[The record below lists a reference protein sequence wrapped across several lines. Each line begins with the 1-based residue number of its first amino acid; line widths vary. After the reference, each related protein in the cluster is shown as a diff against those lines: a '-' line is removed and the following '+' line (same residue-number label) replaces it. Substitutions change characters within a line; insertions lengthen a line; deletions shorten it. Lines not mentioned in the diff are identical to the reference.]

1 MHSPAP
7 RERNCPNPGGGRYAR
22 TRCRYPLER
31 DRRRSRD
38 WVPTL
43 RSPSMT
49 TVTLYTKTDCCLCDE
64 ALEVIE
70 RVRREH
76 RFVLE
81 KIDITNDPLLLD
93 RHAER
98 IPVVLVNGA
107 EAFLYRVDEQALR
120 RLVAVPAVAA
130 T

>member
-1 MHSPAP
+1 
-7 RERNCPNPGGGRYAR
+7 
-22 TRCRYPLER
+22 
-31 DRRRSRD
+31 
-38 WVPTL
+38 
-43 RSPSMT
+43 MT
-49 TVTLYTKTDCCLCDE
+49 TVTLYTKPDCCLCDE

-76 RFVLE
+76 RFALE
-81 KIDITNDPLLLD
+81 KIDIMSDPSLVD

-107 EAFLYRVDEQALR
+107 EVFQYRVDERVLR
-120 RLVAVPAVAA
+120 RMVAVPAGAA

>member
-1 MHSPAP
+1 
-7 RERNCPNPGGGRYAR
+7 
-22 TRCRYPLER
+22 
-31 DRRRSRD
+31 
-38 WVPTL
+38 
-43 RSPSMT
+43 MT
-49 TVTLYTKTDCCLCDE
+49 TVTLYTKPDCCLCDE

-76 RFVLE
+76 RFALE
-81 KIDITNDPLLLD
+81 KVDIRTDPSLLE

-107 EAFLYRVDEQALR
+107 EAFQYRVDEQALR
-120 RLVAVPAVAA
+120 RMVAVTAGAA

>member
-1 MHSPAP
+1 MG
-7 RERNCPNPGGGRYAR
+7 PNPQ
-22 TRCRYPLER
+22 
-31 DRRRSRD
+31 
-38 WVPTL
+38 

-49 TVTLYTKTDCCLCDE
+49 TVTLYKKPDCCLCDE

-76 RFVLE
+76 DFALE
-81 KIDITNDPLLLD
+81 RIDITSDPSLND

-98 IPVVLVNGA
+98 IPVVLVNGD
-107 EAFLYRVDEQALR
+107 EAFVYRVDEQALR
-120 RLVAVPAVAA
+120 AMVAVPAEAA

>member
-1 MHSPAP
+1 LRARPVRATP
-7 RERNCPNPGGGRYAR
+7 RPVSLEAGSEALAR
-22 TRCRYPLER
+22 LGPDLQ
-31 DRRRSRD
+31 
-38 WVPTL
+38 

-49 TVTLYTKTDCCLCDE
+49 TVTLYTKPDCCLCDE

-76 RFVLE
+76 RFTLE
-81 KIDITNDPLLLD
+81 KVDITNDPSLLD

-98 IPVVLVNGA
+98 IPVVVVNGV

-120 RLVAVPAVAA
+120 GMVAVPAGAA